1 MYFENREVEGN
12 DSQIS
17 MGAWIAKVEPNVCA
31 NMPVFLGGSLRP
43 HRAHDK
49 LVSCAQ
55 NAILKAKIGLTL
67 SD

>member
-31 NMPVFLGGSLRP
+31 TVPVFGGSLRP

-49 LVSCAQ
+49 PVSCVK
-55 NAILKAKIGLTL
+55 NSILKAKIGLTL
-67 SD
+67 ND